1 MQKISITKKNSGGR
15 LDRLLFKY
23 LPKAPSGFIYKML
36 RKKNIVLNDK
46 KAAGGE
52 ILSDG
57 DVITLYLSDETIK
70 KFKGEKE
77 PGLLRSGADADNF
90 KKLIVYEDDNIIVM
104 NKPQG
109 LLSQKA
115 RPGDISLNDMLISY
129 LGKDETFTPG
139 VANRLD
145 RNTEGL
151 VVAGKNL
158 LSSRLL
164 SEAVKKRSFKKL
176 YLALCMGD
184 IEEEAV
190 LKGYIIKDVSSN
202 FSKVIPA
209 DDDNIPSGAKYVKTA
224 VKPLVS
230 NKELTLI
237 QAELATGRSH
247 QIRVQTANA
256 GHPLAGDRK
265 YGSEALNRR
274 LKKSYGLKRQFLCA
288 YVIEFT
294 DMEGELS
301 YLNGKKIQAP
311 LSKEFEDILK
321 GENLWQPGL
330 QEALEAPSSRK

>member
-1 MQKISITKKNSGGR
+1 MQKIAVTKKISGGR

-23 LPKAPSGFIYKML
+23 LPKAAPGFIYKML

-46 KAAGGE
+46 KASGGD
-52 ILSDG
+52 ILNEG

-70 KFKGEKE
+70 KFKGPKE
-77 PGLLRSGADADNF
+77 PGLLRSGADTDNF

-151 VVAGKNL
+151 VIAGKDL
-158 LSSRLL
+158 LSARLL

-176 YLALCMGD
+176 YLALCIGN
-184 IEEEAV
+184 IRSEEV
-190 LKGYIIKDVSSN
+190 LEGYIIKDRSSN
-202 FSKVIPA
+202 FSKIVPAA
-209 DDDNIPSGAKYVKTA
+209 DDIPSGAKFVKTIIR
-224 VKPLVS
+224 PLIS
-230 NKELTLI
+230 NSEFTLI
-237 QAELATGRSH
+237 AAELVTGRSH
-247 QIRVQTANA
+247 QIRVQTADA
-256 GHPLAGDRK
+256 GHPLAGDDK
-265 YGSEALNRR
+265 YGSKAVNNVLRER
-274 LKKSYGLKRQFLCA
+274 YGLKRQFLCA
-288 YVIEFT
+288 YMIEFT

-311 LSKEFEDILK
+311 LSKEFEEILK
-321 GENLWQPGL
+321 GEDLWQPGL
-330 QEALEAPSSRK
+330 QED